1 MTKYFLLSLI
11 ALAVAVQPQSA
22 NVEARE
28 GVSIFYLSKP
38 VNKYTTVASFKVKQ
52 QFTGEPKEQIETA
65 LKKLH
70 KEYPSAAGLIFID
83 VNMQQAEAIKFE

>member
-1 MTKYFLLSLI
+1 MIKFFLLI
-11 ALAVAVQPQSA
+11 ALTVAATATQTA
-22 NVEARE
+22 NVETRE

-70 KEYPSAAGLIFID
+70 KEYPQADGLIFTD
-83 VNMQQAEAIKFE
+83 VNMQLAEAIKFE

>member
-1 MTKYFLLSLI
+1 MKTLLLSLTAI
-11 ALAVAVQPQSA
+11 LFLSAPQTA
-22 NVEARE
+22 NVETRE

-38 VNKYTTVASFKVKQ
+38 TGKYTTVASFKVKQ

-70 KEYPSAAGLIFID
+70 KEYPSADGLIFTD
-83 VNMQQAEAIKFE
+83 VNMQLAEAIKFE